1 MNILKTIS
9 VGLIGGICSIASANA
24 AVVTEDFK
32 FISQSY
38 TITGQFKYDG
48 ITHVV
53 QDITG
58 NVLATNSVAYGGAIT
73 GLAASP
79 LDGDSLPYFPG
90 VDNIFDP
97 VTGRFT
103 FYGMLFSF
111 NDGSHYNYGNLF
123 FYDPTLFDPSV
134 APFPDAG
141 TAFSSFLPDAPSST
155 TSPDYGPLYSPGEL
169 GTLELRAVSAIPEPS
184 TWAMMILGFLG
195 VGILSRTARR
205 AEGRRRLLAAS
216 L

>member
-1 MNILKTIS
+1 MNILKTIF

-24 AVVTEDFK
+24 AVVTEEFK
-32 FISQSY
+32 FTSQSY

-58 NVLATNSVAYGGAIT
+58 NVVAKNSIAFGGAIT

-79 LDGDSLPYFPG
+79 LDANDLPYFPG

-97 VTGRFT
+97 ASGRFT

-111 NDGSHYNYGNLF
+111 NDGSHYNYGNIF
-123 FYDPTLFDPSV
+123 FYDPTLFDPSD
-134 APFPDAG
+134 APFPNAG

-169 GTLELRAVSAIPEPS
+169 GALELNAVGAIPEPS
-184 TWAMMILGFLG
+184 TWAMVILGFLG
-195 VGILSRTARR
+195 VGIWSRSARR
-205 AEGRRRLLAAS
+205 TEARRQLLAAP